1 MFYKKKGYPEKE
13 EIVLCTVK
21 KILYHSVFVIL
32 DEYDRKEGML
42 HISEVSPG
50 RIRNLRDY
58 VREGKKIICKVISIN
73 REKGHIDLS
82 LRRVNQGQKVGKNNE
97 IKQEQ
102 KAENLLAFVG
112 KKVDKDLNSMYK
124 EFGYKVIDQYGDLY
138 GGFLKIV
145 LDPEIIDEFDLKK
158 DFRDIMLKSILD
170 KIKLPEYTVEGILE
184 LKSEESDGV
193 ELIRNILVEAQKGK
207 IEISYV
213 SAPKYTI
220 SVTASDYKTADGIL
234 KNAVEEISEKIKGKG
249 FCEFTKVKT

>member
-1 MFYKKKGYPEKE
+1 MFYKKKGFPEKE

-32 DEYDRKEGML
+32 DEYERKEGMV

-58 VREGKKIICKVISIN
+58 VKEGKKVICKVISIN

-82 LRRVNQGQKVGKNNE
+82 LRRVNQGQRVAKNNE

-102 KAENLLAFVG
+102 KAENLLDFVG
-112 KKVDKDLNSMYK
+112 KKLKKDLNEMYK
-124 EFGYKVIDQYGDLY
+124 DFGYKVIDKYGSLY

-145 LDPEIIDEFDLKK
+145 LDPELIDEFDLKK
-158 DFRDIMLKSILD
+158 DFKDIMLNAILD
-170 KIKLPEYTVEGILE
+170 KIKLPEVTVKGMLV
-184 LKSEESDGV
+184 LSSEEPDGV
-193 ELIRNILVEAQKGK
+193 EVIKTALVSAQKGK

-213 SAPKYTI
+213 SAPKYVI
-220 SVTASDYKTADGIL
+220 SVTASDYKTAEGIL
-234 KNAVEEISEKIKGKG
+234 KNAIEEILDKIKGKG
-249 FCEFTKVKT
+249 VCEFTKVKT